1 MDEMK
6 IIKTKREGM
15 MKERE
20 SNMVAPLSIDIVI
33 YLIS

>member
-6 IIKTKREGM
+6 TIKNKREGM

-20 SNMVAPLSIDIVI
+20 NNMVAPLSIDILYI
-33 YLIS
+33 